1 MKKKILQFIFK
12 YRILLILVVIFSVSS
27 FINKEFLTIVN
38 LKNILLQVSSD
49 GLIAI
54 GMTFLIIMACIDLS
68 VGSQIALT
76 SVIVIGLQ
84 SIIGTNFGIIIAILA
99 GLLIGLANGLLVVK
113 VKVSPF
119 ISTLGML
126 TIVKGITLWLSDS
139 RAISGIDPNFAKLA
153 ETPILGIPLAFFL
166 FVILVFISDYFII
179 NTNIG
184 RAYYAIGANPEASK
198 SIGIKVDRYLIITFI
213 FSSLTTALGGIIIAS
228 RINTGSPV
236 LGVSTPLYVI
246 AAVLIGGTS
255 MMGGEGRPFGTML
268 GILIIGMLRNSLNL
282 SGVGGYG
289 QTIILGVILIFVML
303 MDSYSKKGNLAV

>member
-1 MKKKILQFIFK
+1 MLKKILRFVFK
-12 YRILLILVVIFSVSS
+12 YRILLILLVIFLLSS
-27 FINKEFLTIVN
+27 FINKEFLKIVN
-38 LKNILLQVSSD
+38 LKNILLQISSD

-54 GMTFLIIMACIDLS
+54 GMTFLIITACIDLS

-84 SIIGTNFGIIIAILA
+84 STLGTSFGIIIAIAA
-99 GLLIGLANGLLVVK
+99 GILIGLVNGLLVVK

-139 RAISGIDPNFAKLA
+139 RAISGTDPNFAKLA
-153 ETPILGIPLAFFL
+153 GSPILGIPLAFFL
-166 FVILVFISDYFII
+166 FIILVFISDYFLK

-198 SIGIKVDRYLIITFI
+198 SIGIKVDRYLIVTYI
-213 FSSLTTALGGIIIAS
+213 FSSFTTVLGGIVVTS

-236 LGVSTPLYVI
+236 LGNNTPLYVI

-255 MMGGEGRPFGTML
+255 MMGGEGRTIGTML
-268 GILIIGMLRNSLNL
+268 GVLILGMLRNSLNL
-282 SGVGGYG
+282 LGVGGYG
-289 QTIILGVILIFVML
+289 QTITLGVIMIFVML
-303 MDSYSKKGNLAV
+303 MDSYSRKSIIAL